1 MPRGLVSSEVQRQES
16 KERGPEVSKCHRV
29 QTFLVIRVII
39 TLVTSCWTSAFRAPA
54 PAVPSSQQLAAISP
68 GLIINPPPTRKA
80 GLWLPLTRNCL
91 YSPSCR
97 EEPFSETQRY
107 IKEPRRRKPSS
118 LEHVSNNT
126 SLLDW
131 PTRPRPRCSP
141 DEQPCRRVRQ
151 ASSQRAR
158 GHHPDTRMPR

>member
-1 MPRGLVSSEVQRQES
+1 MGV
-16 KERGPEVSKCHRV
+16 
-29 QTFLVIRVII
+29 TI
-39 TLVTSCWTSAFRAPA
+39 TW
-54 PAVPSSQQLAAISP
+54 AISC
-68 GLIINPPPTRKA
+68 GLESSSSSSSCYKQPTTGRYFPRPYYYPPPTRMA

-107 IKEPRRRKPSS
+107 IKEPRRRKPSP

-126 SLLDW
+126 PLLDW

-141 DEQPCRRVRQ
+141 AGQPCRRVRQ
-151 ASSQRAR
+151 AGHAGGERQPRLKHGQPKQQHEGR
-158 GHHPDTRMPR
+158 GVAD